1 MASRGLGLREA
12 VGVCCLPV
20 SASAKLAPKAGMTI
34 RTYVS
39 RALRITAL
47 GFLPASVVVQAQ
59 EPAAPAPSAN
69 RALVNK
75 YCATCH
81 SERLHTADLMLDKA
95 NVDDVSVEPHI
106 WEKAVKKLRAGQ
118 MPPGG
123 APRPDKAT
131 LNTFA
136 TYLEESLDKAA
147 QANPNPGRTASVHRM
162 NRAEYTNA
170 IRDLLAL
177 PIDATSLLPPD
188 NAEYGF
194 DNIGELLAVSPV
206 LMERYMLAA
215 GKIARAAV
223 GDPTQKPVGT
233 TYETHQLLV
242 QEDRASEDLMFGSR
256 GGLAVRHNFLLDG
269 DYEVSVKLVRNND
282 GFIRGLREPH
292 PLDVRVDG
300 ARVKLFMIGGE
311 YPGRSGPIFSR
322 NDPDY
327 RGDPAQVD
335 YEYSADES
343 LVTRFP
349 MKAGMRLV
357 GVSFLKENSKQEGV
371 YMPPLLNADLGQYRG
386 GNPGVASITIT
397 GPFAAKGSGETASR
411 QKIFTCYPKNVS
423 ENAACSRKVIS
434 TLARHAYRKPV
445 TDAEMAP
452 LMKVYEEGAKEGFE
466 AGVQMALQRILAGPE
481 FLLRV
486 EQEPPNA
493 VSGKPYPISD
503 LELASRLSF
512 FLWSSIP
519 DDELISLAEKGRL
532 KDPAVLDQQVKRML
546 ADNKSAALVQNF
558 AGQWLSLRKLKMLS
572 PDPELFPDYDDNLR
586 EAFEKESELF
596 FADMLHE
603 DRSVLDM
610 LRADYT
616 YVNER
621 LARHYGIPNVYGSHF
636 RKVSLSDPAYN
647 SRRGVLG
654 QGSVLIQT
662 SRANRTSP
670 VLRGKWVLENLLGTP
685 PPPPPPNVPDLKPKG
700 QDGHELTL
708 KQQMEQHRENAAC
721 QPCHK
726 LMDPIGFAMENFDAI
741 GKFRTVA
748 DYSDD
753 APPIDAT
760 GVLPDGTNVN
770 GVVEFRESLLKN
782 PRQYLNTVTEKML
795 TYALGRGVEYYDMP
809 TVRQLLRDAEPGGFR
824 WSSLIS
830 GIVKS
835 QPFQMRRAK

>member
-1 MASRGLGLREA
+1 MKLRANFLRAFGLA
-12 VGVCCLPV
+12 
-20 SASAKLAPKAGMTI
+20 
-34 RTYVS
+34 
-39 RALRITAL
+39 AL
-47 GFLPASVVVQAQ
+47 GASLASTVWSQ
-59 EPAAPAPSAN
+59 EPATPGPSAN
-69 RALVNK
+69 RALVNR

-81 SERLHTADLMLDKA
+81 NERLHTAELMLDKA
-95 NVDDVSVEPHI
+95 NVDDVAIEPQI

-131 LNTFA
+131 LSSFT
-136 TYLEESLDKAA
+136 TYLETSLDKAA
-147 QANPNPGRTASVHRM
+147 QANPNPGRTASVHRL

-170 IRDLLAL
+170 IRDLLGL
-177 PIDATSLLPPD
+177 PIDATALLPPD
-188 NAEYGF
+188 NTEYGF

-223 GDPTQKPVGT
+223 GDPTQKPVGS

-256 GGLAVRHNFLLDG
+256 GGLAVQHNFLLDG
-269 DYEVSVKLVRNND
+269 DYEISIKLVRNND

-300 ARVKLFMIGGE
+300 ARVKLFTVGGE
-311 YPGRSGPIFSR
+311 YHGRSGPVFSR

-335 YEYSADES
+335 YEYSADDA

-349 MKAGMRLV
+349 MRAGMRLV
-357 GVSFLKENSKQEGV
+357 GVAFLKENSKPEGV
-371 YMPPLLNADLGQYRG
+371 YMPPLLYADLGQFRG

-397 GPFAAKGSGETASR
+397 GPFAAKGSGETLSR
-411 QKIFTCYPKNVS
+411 QKIFTCYPKS
-423 ENAACSRKVIS
+423 PAENPACSRKVIS
-434 TLARHAYRKPV
+434 SLARHAFRKPIA
-445 TDAEMAP
+445 DADLAP
-452 LMKVYEEGAKEGFE
+452 LMKVYEEGAKDGGFE
-466 AGVQMALQRILAGPE
+466 AGVQMAVQRILAGPE
-481 FLLRV
+481 FLFRV
-486 EQEPPNA
+486 EQEPANA
-493 VSGKPYPISD
+493 VSRKPYPISD
-503 LELASRLSF
+503 LDLASRLSF

-519 DDELISLAEKGRL
+519 DDELITLAEKGKL

-546 ADNKSAALVQNF
+546 ADNKAEALVQNF

-572 PDPELFPDYDDNLR
+572 PDPDLFPDYDDNLR

-616 YVNER
+616 YLNER

-636 RKVSLSDPAYN
+636 RKVSLADPAFN
-647 SRRGVLG
+647 WRRGLLG

-700 QDGHELTL
+700 QDGRVLTL

-741 GKFRTVA
+741 GKYRTLA
-748 DYSDD
+748 DYTDG

-770 GVVEFRESLLKN
+770 GVIEFRESLLKN
-782 PRQYLNTVTEKML
+782 PHQYLNTVTEKML
-795 TYALGRGVEYYDMP
+795 TYALGRGVEYYDMA
-809 TVRQLLRDAEPGGFR
+809 TVRQLLRDAEPSGYR

-835 QPFQMRRAK
+835 PPFQMRRAK